1 MNIWCANCK
10 AVREMDVHGRC
21 GTCNSEQVD
30 RLDRPNRTFPFS
42 SFMDS
47 VSKEL
52 DEVNERLIRARR
64 ALEVGR

>member
-1 MNIWCANCK
+1 
-10 AVREMDVHGRC
+10 MDVHGRC